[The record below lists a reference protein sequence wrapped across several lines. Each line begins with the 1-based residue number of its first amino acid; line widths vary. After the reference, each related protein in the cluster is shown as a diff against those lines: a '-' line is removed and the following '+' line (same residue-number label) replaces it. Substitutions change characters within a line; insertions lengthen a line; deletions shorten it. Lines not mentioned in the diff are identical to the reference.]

1 MLGETP
7 VASLFS
13 WDRFLLIL
21 VIATIQPMS
30 PNQLVRDAREKAG
43 LTQAGLA
50 TRLGISQS
58 AVAQLERAGSNPTI
72 ATVEAALR
80 AAGQRLELRSRI
92 YRPNVDQTLL
102 ARNLRMS
109 PAERLAAFETAH
121 RELESLRGRAGALE

>member
-1 MLGETP
+1 
-7 VASLFS
+7 
-13 WDRFLLIL
+13 
-21 VIATIQPMS
+21 MS
-30 PNQLVRDAREKAG
+30 PNQLVRDARKKAS
-43 LTQAGLA
+43 LTQAELA
-50 TRLGISQS
+50 ARLGISQG

-80 AAGQRLELRSRI
+80 ATGQRLELRSST

-121 RELESLRGRAGALE
+121 RELESLRGLAGALDDG